1 MGENGRW
8 WDPKNFPWVPQASSH
23 LLLNLMAMSTA
34 IIIIIFTT
42 VKKVMKIKARFTTV
56 TMRVARMIKLQSDA
70 KRGMYTCLEYE
81 HRGQKLGE
89 KVGLVD
95 RRPIPI
101 GNEAGDAL
109 CMLDLFSNICSH
121 MHIGD

>member
-1 MGENGRW
+1 MIIMDRCNL
-8 WDPKNFPWVPQASSH
+8 PKATN
-23 LLLNLMAMSTA
+23 TE
-34 IIIIIFTT
+34 
-42 VKKVMKIKARFTTV
+42 VKMKIKARFTTV
-56 TMRVARMIKLQSDA
+56 TMRVVARMIKLQSDA

-95 RRPIPI
+95 RTAIPI

-109 CMLDLFSNICSH
+109 CMLDLSHSICSH

>member
-1 MGENGRW
+1 MVGPEKLPMG
-8 WDPKNFPWVPQASSH
+8 STHSH
-23 LLLNLMAMSTA
+23 LLLNLMVMLTA
-34 IIIIIFTT
+34 IIITITT
-42 VKKVMKIKARFTTV
+42 VKKVVKIKVRFTTV
-56 TMRVARMIKLQSDA
+56 TMRVARMIKLQGDA

-95 RRPIPI
+95 RPAIPI

-109 CMLDLFSNICSH
+109 CMLDLSPSICSH
-121 MHIGD
+121 MYIGD

>member
-1 MGENGRW
+1 MVGPEKLPMGSTHN
-8 WDPKNFPWVPQASSH
+8 H
-23 LLLNLMAMSTA
+23 LLLNLMVMSTA
-34 IIIIIFTT
+34 IIIIITK
-42 VKKVMKIKARFTTV
+42 VKKKKVMKIKEVRFTTV
-56 TMRVARMIKLQSDA
+56 TMRVVARMIKLQSDA

-95 RRPIPI
+95 RTAIPI

-109 CMLDLFSNICSH
+109 CMLDLSHSICSH